1 MKLLAFSGAFIL
13 LFCFAIS
20 PHTLAELAEDEK
32 EFKKAFVSLQ
42 VADPSIIVEA
52 RYYSNYNFVG
62 QRIRG
67 YNAPKCI
74 ITRQAAEALA
84 SVQTELKA
92 FSLSLK
98 VYDCYRPQRAVDDF
112 VEWAKD
118 LSDTRMK
125 KDFYPTVAKRDLFR
139 KGYIAKKSSHS
150 RGSTVDLTIV
160 PLPLPEQPNYED
172 RKGLVECHLDYEK
185 GFKDKSLDM
194 GTAYDCFHP
203 LSYTLNPEIGRIQ
216 KINRLLLKLIM
227 EKYGFTNLPEE
238 WWHYTLRG
246 EPFPNRFF
254 DFEIN

>member
-1 MKLLAFSGAFIL
+1 MKLLAFSGAFIS
-13 LFCFAIS
+13 LFCFVIS

-32 EFKKAFVSLQ
+32 EFKRAFVSLQ
-42 VADPSIIVEA
+42 DADPSIIVEA

-160 PLPLPEQPNYED
+160 PLPLPEQPNYEA
-172 RKGLVECHLDYEK
+172 RNGLVECHLDYEK
-185 GFKDKSLDM
+185 RFKDKSLDM

-203 LSYTLNPEIGRIQ
+203 LSHTLNPEIERIQ

>member
-20 PHTLAELAEDEK
+20 PHTLAELAEAEK
-32 EFKKAFVSLQ
+32 EFKRAFVSLQ
-42 VADPSIIVEA
+42 DADPSIIVEA

-160 PLPLPEQPNYED
+160 PLPLPEQPNYEA
-172 RKGLVECHLDYEK
+172 RNGLVECHLDYEK
-185 GFKDKSLDM
+185 RFKDKSLDM

-203 LSYTLNPEIGRIQ
+203 LSHTLNPEIERIQ

>member
-32 EFKKAFVSLQ
+32 EFKRAFVSLQ
-42 VADPSIIVEA
+42 DADPSIIVEA

-160 PLPLPEQPNYED
+160 PLPLPEQPNYEA
-172 RKGLVECHLDYEK
+172 RNGLVECHLDYEK
-185 GFKDKSLDM
+185 RFKDKSLDM

-203 LSYTLNPEIGRIQ
+203 LSHTLNPEIGRIQ

>member
-20 PHTLAELAEDEK
+20 PHTLAELAEAEK
-32 EFKKAFVSLQ
+32 EFKRAFVSLQ
-42 VADPSIIVEA
+42 DADPSILVEA

-160 PLPLPEQPNYED
+160 PLPLPEQPNYEA
-172 RKGLVECHLDYEK
+172 RNGLVECHLDYEK
-185 GFKDKSLDM
+185 RFKDKSLDM

-203 LSYTLNPEIGRIQ
+203 LSHTLNPEIERIQ

>member
-32 EFKKAFVSLQ
+32 EFKRAFVSLQ
-42 VADPSIIVEA
+42 DADPSIIVEA

-125 KDFYPTVAKRDLFR
+125 KAFYPTVAKRDLFR
-139 KGYIAKKSSHS
+139 KGYIAKQSSHS

-160 PLPLPEQPNYED
+160 PLPLPEQPNYEA
-172 RKGLVECHLDYEK
+172 RNGLVECHLDYEK
-185 GFKDKSLDM
+185 RFKDKSLDM

-203 LSYTLNPEIGRIQ
+203 LSHTLNPEIERIQ